1 MTTETEITAPHH
13 EIGGEIIAVR
23 NVDKFFGGFQALRN
37 IDLSVSRGERIVIC
51 GPSGSGKSTLIRCL
65 NQLEEHQKGDIVID
79 GTRVHASMRGID
91 RVRREIGMVFQNFN
105 LFPHLTVLE
114 NARSHQ

>member
-1 MTTETEITAPHH
+1 MPIPASFQNGYPMTTETEITAAHH

-65 NQLEEHQKGDIVID
+65 NQLEEHQKGDIVVD
-79 GTRVHASMRGID
+79 EGACQHARYRQS
-91 RVRREIGMVFQNFN
+91 
-105 LFPHLTVLE
+105 PP
-114 NARSHQ
+114 